1 MMLKQLSIVDLISAV
16 QQQIEKNTKYK
27 CYDFYPKRTKSP
39 FYIAELYESVPNN
52 SKTTYRTSYTL
63 NIHAISSP
71 SDSNVELYDMIQS
84 LDEALTEDIELPD
97 GYQMVAQMN
106 MGVNAI
112 YYEEETDERHAVI
125 KYQFMVAYGYIAKE

>member
-1 MMLKQLSIVDLISAV
+1 MLKQLSIVDLISAV

-27 CYDFYPKRTKSP
+27 CYDFYPQRAKSP
-39 FYIAELYESVPNN
+39 FYIAELYESTPNN

-71 SDSNVELYDMIQS
+71 SESTVELYDMIQS

-112 YYEEETDERHAVI
+112 YYEAETDERHAVI
-125 KYQFMVAYGYIAKE
+125 KYQFMVAYGYIVKE

>member
-1 MMLKQLSIVDLISAV
+1 MLKQLSIVDLISAV

-27 CYDFYPKRTKSP
+27 CYDFYPKKAKSP

-71 SDSNVELYDMIQS
+71 SESTVELYDMIQS

-125 KYQFMVAYGYIAKE
+125 KYQFIIAYGYIVKE

>member
-1 MMLKQLSIVDLISAV
+1 MLKQLSIVDLISAV

-27 CYDFYPKRTKSP
+27 CYDFYPKRAKSP

-71 SDSNVELYDMIQS
+71 GESTVELYDMIQS
-84 LDEALTEDIELPD
+84 LDEALTEDVELPD

-112 YYEEETDERHAVI
+112 YYEAETDERHAVI
-125 KYQFMVAYGYIAKE
+125 KYQFMVAYGYIVKE

>member
-1 MMLKQLSIVDLISAV
+1 MLRQLSIVDLISAV
-16 QQQIEKNTKYK
+16 QQQIEKNAKYK
-27 CYDFYPKRTKSP
+27 CYDFYPKRAKSP
-39 FYIAELYESVPNN
+39 FYIAELYESTPNN

-71 SDSNVELYDMIQS
+71 NESTVELYDMIQS

-125 KYQFMVAYGYIAKE
+125 KYQFMVAYGYIVKE

>member
-1 MMLKQLSIVDLISAV
+1 MLKQLSIVDLVSAV
-16 QQQIEKNTKYK
+16 QQQIEKNTEYK
-27 CYDFYPKRTKSP
+27 CYDFYPKRAKSP

-71 SDSNVELYDMIQS
+71 SESTVELYDMIQS

-125 KYQFMVAYGYIAKE
+125 KYQFIIAYGYIVKE

>member
-1 MMLKQLSIVDLISAV
+1 MLKQLSIVDLISAV

-27 CYDFYPKRTKSP
+27 CYDFCPKRAKSP
-39 FYIAELYESVPNN
+39 FYIAELYESTPNN
-52 SKTTYRTSYTL
+52 SKTTYRTNYTL

-71 SDSNVELYDMIQS
+71 INSNVELYDMIQS

-97 GYQMVAQMN
+97 GYQLVSQMN
-106 MGVNAI
+106 LGVSAI

-125 KYQFMVAYGYIAKE
+125 KYQFMISYGYIVKE

>member
-1 MMLKQLSIVDLISAV
+1 MLKQLSIVDLISAV

-27 CYDFYPKRTKSP
+27 CYGFYPKKAKSP

-71 SDSNVELYDMIQS
+71 GESTVELYDMIQS

-125 KYQFMVAYGYIAKE
+125 KYQFIIAYGYIVKE

>member
-1 MMLKQLSIVDLISAV
+1 MLKQLSIVDLISAV
-16 QQQIEKNTKYK
+16 QQQIEENTKYK
-27 CYDFYPKRTKSP
+27 CYDFYPKRAKSP

-71 SDSNVELYDMIQS
+71 GESTVELYDMIQS
-84 LDEALTEDIELPD
+84 LDEALTEDIELPG

-125 KYQFMVAYGYIAKE
+125 KYQFMVAYGYIVKE

>member
-1 MMLKQLSIVDLISAV
+1 MLKQLSIVDLISAV
-16 QQQIEKNTKYK
+16 QKQIEKNTKYK
-27 CYDFYPKRTKSP
+27 CYDFYPKRAKSP
-39 FYIAELYESVPNN
+39 FYIVELYESVPNN

-97 GYQMVAQMN
+97 GFQLVAQMN
-106 MGVNAI
+106 LGVNAI
-112 YYEEETDERHAVI
+112 YFEEETDERHAVI
-125 KYQFMVAYGYIAKE
+125 KYQFMIAYGYIEK

>member
-1 MMLKQLSIVDLISAV
+1 M
-16 QQQIEKNTKYK
+16 
-27 CYDFYPKRTKSP
+27 
-39 FYIAELYESVPNN
+39 PNN

-63 NIHAISSP
+63 NIHVISSP
-71 SDSNVELYDMIQS
+71 SESTVELYDMIQS

-125 KYQFMVAYGYIAKE
+125 KYQFIIAYGYIVKE